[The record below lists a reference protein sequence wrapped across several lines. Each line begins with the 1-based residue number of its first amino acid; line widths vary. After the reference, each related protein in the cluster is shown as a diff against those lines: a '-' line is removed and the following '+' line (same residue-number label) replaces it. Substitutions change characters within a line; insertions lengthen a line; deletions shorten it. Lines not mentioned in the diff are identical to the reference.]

1 MIIQVQ
7 RLRFSSQFVYQTYE
21 EHTDQATLGNHIDEH
36 TYKANSKISLEYKN
50 VNNVKHVYIGNYKT
64 IDF

>member
-21 EHTDQATLGNHIDEH
+21 EHTDQATLGNHNDEH
-36 TYKANSKISLEYKN
+36 TDKANSKISVQKLSY
-50 VNNVKHVYIGNYKT
+50 
-64 IDF
+64 

>member
-1 MIIQVQ
+1 MFIQVQ
-7 RLRFSSQFVYQTYE
+7 RVRFSSHFIYQTYE
-21 EHTDQATLGNHIDEH
+21 EHTDQATLGNHNDEH
-36 TYKANSKISLEYKN
+36 TDKANSKISLEYKN